1 MGRTP
6 TDTGKLQEMKPLDP
20 VGKKKLILLE
30 AYKKHATE
38 LTNIE
43 DRQNKLSLL
52 ILGIFSA
59 GATLVANE
67 HFPISPPLA
76 GALIFFAVAIIIP
89 SFHYNIEL
97 HALRRVTR
105 ELLVRCEIALGFHEK
120 NCFLLNEKLYSD
132 DEIGYGSAKKGKWL
146 RLTFYLTTGAVCLAF
161 IVIVIAKAIRNSG
174 RCCVPL
180 I

>member
-6 TDTGKLQEMKPLDP
+6 TDRGKLQEMKLSEP
-20 VGKKKLILLE
+20 VGEKLILLE

-67 HFPISPPLA
+67 HLSISRPLA
-76 GALIFFAVAIIIP
+76 RALIFFAVAIIIP

-105 ELLVRCEIALGFHEK
+105 ELLVRCEIALGFYEE
-120 NCFLLNEKLYSD
+120 NRFLRNEKLYTS
-132 DEIGYGSAKKGKWL
+132 DEIGYGDGEKGKWL

-161 IVIVIAKAIRNSG
+161 IAIVIAKTK
-174 RCCVPL
+174 
-180 I
+180 